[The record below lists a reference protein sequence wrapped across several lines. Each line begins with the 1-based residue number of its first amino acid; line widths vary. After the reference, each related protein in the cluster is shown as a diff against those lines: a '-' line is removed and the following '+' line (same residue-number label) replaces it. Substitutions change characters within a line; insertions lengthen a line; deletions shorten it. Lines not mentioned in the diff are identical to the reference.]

1 MKKKFAKRFLSWV
14 MAAAMV
20 ISMLPLSAMAAAPG
34 DAVAQIGDTPYSTLE
49 AALDAATASEEN
61 SVTIK
66 MLDNCTITK
75 SITIPEGKT
84 FTLEAEPDANVTI
97 TDNGR
102 YGMTL
107 NGSFAMENITFITNG
122 RIALNADQYG
132 NPSGR
137 KITFRNVTLKMDS
150 GNYAFSGGGYYSAAI
165 FADSP
170 ALFVFDN
177 CDVEIKNYYVDNF
190 GGAAIRWNGK
200 LGDTG
205 YGVEIING
213 TEFTS
218 SGCYSGFTGTLDL
231 LVDSSTLNVVDHAG
245 YGSNGTYYTIRNNS
259 KVLFDGNGAWGI
271 SAYTID
277 MTGNS
282 TLTATNNAY
291 SGVWVRILNVDKT
304 CTLDVE
310 NNGYAGDWDLNK
322 VTAVSTGATSS
333 AGITFWGNT
342 TPSTIENGAN
352 VTIKNNAGSGIAGL
366 QGISNLTI
374 GSATIVNNGTNS
386 DGTSALYGGGIF
398 TVGTIKLGPDVVI
411 YNNHATNA
419 GDDIYF
425 MPNATTRTLEF
436 GKVGSD
442 WVLDDC
448 EHLIDGWYDDAES
461 TRWKAHAETEEG
473 NHIDEFTTFDESTGL
488 ATITGTTD
496 TLALKAAHGAD
507 AKDKTSYPGLTKDVS
522 DLNDETNWQEDKAV
536 DVAAGNTVKFQ
547 LTSNVPDDLRNYL
560 KPEDVY
566 PPVIEGEPEGTPAP
580 GVPVDENRGSY
591 TLTFH
596 DVMDTEH
603 KMLVDPENFV
613 VTVGGE
619 TENGTELP
627 VIDLTEM
634 NLSEDMYNITQN
646 PGDGCTFEVTLDL
659 AKLYEMG
666 KEEGINVDAYIDN
679 AAPITVTYQA
689 TLSEDAVSGQF
700 ENKAWVTAPN
710 WKTSEDVVYVNTYAI
725 NIYKYKQGES
735 ETGLSGAVFELKL
748 GDKVIKNDI
757 TSGENGHVVVGGLDK
772 GNYTL
777 TETKAP
783 EGYVCSETPLEIK
796 VPDNATNYVVNV
808 SFANS
813 LIPHTGGMGTTL
825 FSIVG
830 GALIVTAGVVFFVSR
845 RKKSHTA

>member
-20 ISMLPLSAMAAAPG
+20 ISMLPLSAMAAEG
-34 DAVAQIGDTPYSTLE
+34 DVAQIGDTTYPTLE
-49 AALDAATASEEN
+49 AALKAATDSADS
-61 SVTIK
+61 SVTIE
-66 MLDNCTITK
+66 MLESCTITD
-75 SITIPEGKT
+75 SIAIPEGKT
-84 FTLEAEPDANVTI
+84 FTLTADADAGITI
-97 TDNGR
+97 TDTER
-102 YGMTL
+102 KGMRP
-107 NGSFAMENITFITNG
+107 NGSLIMENITFITNG
-122 RIALNADQYG
+122 QIALNG
-132 NPSGR
+132 TTSEGPFGR
-137 KITFRNVTLKMDS
+137 EITFRNVTLKMD
-150 GNYAFSGGGYYSAAI
+150 GENHVFNNDGYYCTAI
-165 FADSP
+165 FADAP
-170 ALFVFDN
+170 ALFVFDD
-177 CDVEIKNYYVDNF
+177 CDVEIKNYDIHNN
-190 GGAAIRWNGK
+190 GGAALRWNGK

-213 TEFTS
+213 TTFTS
-218 SGCYSGFTGTLDL
+218 SGCYSGFVGTLDL
-231 LVDSSTLNVVDHAG
+231 LVKDSTLNVLNHSG
-245 YGSNGTYYTIRNNS
+245 NGSNGTNY
-259 KVLFDGNGAWGI
+259 
-271 SAYTID
+271 
-277 MTGNS
+277 
-282 TLTATNNAY
+282 
-291 SGVWVRILNVDKT
+291 
-304 CTLDVE
+304 
-310 NNGYAGDWDLNK
+310 
-322 VTAVSTGATSS
+322 
-333 AGITFWGNT
+333 
-342 TPSTIENGAN
+342 TIENSTVNFNGNGSHGLSAGSLTVTGSTINAIENGMCGIIATGKTEISNSTVNIQKNKVAVNPTSAWSRPGALTLKGESTISADSN
-352 VTIKNNAGSGIAGL
+352 VTITDNAGSGIYLWTANASLNMQSGTVM
-366 QGISNLTI
+366 NNRA
-374 GSATIVNNGTNS
+374 SATG
-386 DGTSALYGGGIF
+386 GGGIYNQGSC
-398 TVGTIKLGPDVVI
+398 TLSENVKL
-411 YNNHATNA
+411 YNNHSEIA
-419 GDDIYF
+419 GDDIY
-425 MPNATTRTLEF
+425 NDTSENESATITF

-448 EHLIDGWYDDAES
+448 EHMIDGWYNDAANA
-461 TRWKAHAETEEG
+461 RWEAHAENEEN
-473 NHIDEFTTFDESTGL
+473 NHIVAYNDT
-488 ATITGTTD
+488 TITGLT
-496 TLALKAAHGAD
+496 ALKAAHGAD

-596 DVMDTEH
+596 DVMDE
-603 KMLVDPENFV
+603 MLTNPDSFV
-613 VTVGGE
+613 VTIGKQDSE
-619 TENGTELP
+619 TIPLLTLTENTHYTINTKPEAHKNEDGT
-627 VIDLTEM
+627 TTTC
-634 NLSEDMYNITQN
+634 S
-646 PGDGCTFEVTLDL
+646 FEITLDL
-659 AKLYEMG
+659 AKLYADQV
-666 KEEGINVDAYIDN
+666 ITNAYIDN

>member
-20 ISMLPLSAMAAAPG
+20 ISMLPLSAMAAEG
-34 DAVAQIGDTPYSTLE
+34 DVAQIGGTTYPTLE
-49 AALDAATASEEN
+49 AALKAATDSADS
-61 SVTIK
+61 SVTIE
-66 MLDNCTITK
+66 MLESCTITD
-75 SITIPEGKT
+75 SIAIPEGKT
-84 FTLEAEPDANVTI
+84 FTLTADADAGITI
-97 TDNGR
+97 TDTER
-102 YGMTL
+102 KGMRP
-107 NGSFAMENITFITNG
+107 NGSLIMENITFITNG
-122 RIALNADQYG
+122 QIALNG
-132 NPSGR
+132 TTSEGPFGR
-137 KITFRNVTLKMDS
+137 EITFRNVTLKMD
-150 GNYAFSGGGYYSAAI
+150 GENHVFNNDGYYCTAI
-165 FADSP
+165 FADAP
-170 ALFVFDN
+170 ALFVFDD
-177 CDVEIKNYYVDNF
+177 CDVEIKNYDIHNN
-190 GGAAIRWNGK
+190 GGAALRWNGK

-213 TEFTS
+213 TTFTS
-218 SGCYSGFTGTLDL
+218 SGCYSGFVGTLDL
-231 LVDSSTLNVVDHAG
+231 LVKDSTLNVLNHSG
-245 YGSNGTYYTIRNNS
+245 NGSNGTNY
-259 KVLFDGNGAWGI
+259 
-271 SAYTID
+271 
-277 MTGNS
+277 
-282 TLTATNNAY
+282 
-291 SGVWVRILNVDKT
+291 
-304 CTLDVE
+304 
-310 NNGYAGDWDLNK
+310 
-322 VTAVSTGATSS
+322 
-333 AGITFWGNT
+333 
-342 TPSTIENGAN
+342 TIENSTVNFNGNGSHGLSAGSLTVTGSTINAIENGMCGIIATGKTEISNSTVNIQKNKVAVNPTSAWSRPGALTLKGESTISADSN
-352 VTIKNNAGSGIAGL
+352 VTITDNAGSGIYLWTANASLNMQSGTVM
-366 QGISNLTI
+366 NNRA
-374 GSATIVNNGTNS
+374 SATG
-386 DGTSALYGGGIF
+386 GGGIYNQGSC
-398 TVGTIKLGPDVVI
+398 TLSENVKL
-411 YNNHATNA
+411 YNNHSEIA
-419 GDDIYF
+419 GDDIY
-425 MPNATTRTLEF
+425 NDTSENESATITF

-448 EHLIDGWYDDAES
+448 EHMIDGWYDDSEG
-461 TRWKAHAETEEG
+461 TRWAVHPDGNNDGVLEEDSIHA
-473 NHIDEFTTFDESTGL
+473 DKFTDFGEAGL
-488 ATITGTTD
+488 ATVTGLT
-496 TLALKAAHGAD
+496 ALKAAHGA
-507 AKDKTSYPGLTKDVS
+507 KFEDKTSYPGLTKDVS
-522 DLNDETNWQEDKAV
+522 DLNDEKNWQEEDKAV
-536 DVAAGNTVKFQ
+536 DVAAGNTVNFK

-596 DVMDTEH
+596 DVMDE
-603 KMLVDPENFV
+603 MLTNPDSFV
-613 VTVGGE
+613 VTIGKQDSE
-619 TENGTELP
+619 TIPLLTLTENTHYTINTKPEAHKNEDGT
-627 VIDLTEM
+627 TTTC
-634 NLSEDMYNITQN
+634 S
-646 PGDGCTFEVTLDL
+646 FEITLDL
-659 AKLYEMG
+659 AKLYADQV
-666 KEEGINVDAYIDN
+666 ITNAYIDN

-830 GALIVTAGVVFFVSR
+830 GALIATAGVVFFVSR
-845 RKKSHTA
+845 RKKSRTA

>member
-20 ISMLPLSAMAAAPG
+20 ISMLPLSAMAAEG
-34 DAVAQIGDTPYSTLE
+34 DVAQIGGTTYPTLE
-49 AALDAATASEEN
+49 AALKAATDSADS
-61 SVTIK
+61 SVTIE
-66 MLDNCTITK
+66 MLESCTITD
-75 SITIPEGKT
+75 SIAIPEGKT
-84 FTLEAEPDANVTI
+84 FTLTADADAGITI
-97 TDNGR
+97 TDTER
-102 YGMTL
+102 KGMRP
-107 NGSFAMENITFITNG
+107 NGSLIMENITFITNG
-122 RIALNADQYG
+122 QIALNG
-132 NPSGR
+132 TTSEGPFGR
-137 KITFRNVTLKMDS
+137 EITFRNVTLKMD
-150 GNYAFSGGGYYSAAI
+150 GENHVFNNDGYYCTAI
-165 FADSP
+165 FADAP
-170 ALFVFDN
+170 ALFVFDD
-177 CDVEIKNYYVDNF
+177 CDVEIKNYDIHNN
-190 GGAAIRWNGK
+190 GGAALRWNGK

-213 TEFTS
+213 TTFTS
-218 SGCYSGFTGTLDL
+218 SGCYSGFVGTLDL
-231 LVDSSTLNVVDHAG
+231 LVKDSTLNVLNHSG
-245 YGSNGTYYTIRNNS
+245 NGSNGTNY
-259 KVLFDGNGAWGI
+259 
-271 SAYTID
+271 
-277 MTGNS
+277 
-282 TLTATNNAY
+282 
-291 SGVWVRILNVDKT
+291 
-304 CTLDVE
+304 
-310 NNGYAGDWDLNK
+310 
-322 VTAVSTGATSS
+322 
-333 AGITFWGNT
+333 
-342 TPSTIENGAN
+342 TIENSTVNFNGNGSHGLSAGSLTVTGSTINAIENGMCGIIATGKTEISNSTVNIQKNKVAVNPTSAWSRPGALTLKGESTISADSN
-352 VTIKNNAGSGIAGL
+352 VTITDNAGSGIYLWTANASLNMQSGTVM
-366 QGISNLTI
+366 NNRA
-374 GSATIVNNGTNS
+374 SATG
-386 DGTSALYGGGIF
+386 GGGIYNQGSC
-398 TVGTIKLGPDVVI
+398 TLSENVKL
-411 YNNHATNA
+411 YNNHSEIA
-419 GDDIYF
+419 GDDIY
-425 MPNATTRTLEF
+425 NDTSENKSATITF

-448 EHLIDGWYDDAES
+448 EHMIDGWYDDSEG
-461 TRWKAHAETEEG
+461 TRWAVHPDGNNDGVLEEDSIHA
-473 NHIDEFTTFDESTGL
+473 DKFTDFGEAGL
-488 ATITGTTD
+488 ATVTGLT
-496 TLALKAAHGAD
+496 ALKAAHGA
-507 AKDKTSYPGLTKDVS
+507 KFEDKTSYPGLTKDVS
-522 DLNDETNWQEDKAV
+522 DLNDEKNWQEEDKAV
-536 DVAAGNTVKFQ
+536 DVAAGNTVNFK

-596 DVMDTEH
+596 DVMDE
-603 KMLVDPENFV
+603 MLTNPDSFV
-613 VTVGGE
+613 VTIGKQDSE
-619 TENGTELP
+619 TIPLLTLTENTHYTINTKPEAHKNEDGT
-627 VIDLTEM
+627 TTTC
-634 NLSEDMYNITQN
+634 S
-646 PGDGCTFEVTLDL
+646 FEITLDL
-659 AKLYEMG
+659 AKLYADQV
-666 KEEGINVDAYIDN
+666 ITNAYIDN